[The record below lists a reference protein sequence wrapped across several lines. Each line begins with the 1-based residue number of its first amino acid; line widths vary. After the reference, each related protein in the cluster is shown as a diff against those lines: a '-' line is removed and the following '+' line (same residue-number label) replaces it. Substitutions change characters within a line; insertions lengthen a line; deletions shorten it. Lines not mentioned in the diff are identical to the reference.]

1 MIIQKNEIINVN
13 GKLYI
18 YKIEVKDDKS
28 LHGCA
33 GCELYYLCKY
43 ISFKDKAEL
52 IGICNSYLR
61 FKKCTDI

>member
-13 GKLYI
+13 GELYI
-18 YKIEVKDDKS
+18 YIKNPKVKDDER
-28 LHGCA
+28 CI

-43 ISFKDKAEL
+43 ISFKHKAEL
-52 IGICNSYLR
+52 IGICSRYLR